1 MPIDNVTTTP
11 VALPLEQT
19 PTVDLEEMWRRFSAQ
34 VKRERDLFLSL
45 VDERERLIGISP
57 RTAQIR
63 QWAKERRLMGE
74 IKAWAEKK

>member
-1 MPIDNVTTTP
+1 MPADNVTATP

-57 RTAQIR
+57 RTAEIR
-63 QWAKERRLMGE
+63 AWWRRQGSPP
-74 IKAWAEKK
+74 ISDG